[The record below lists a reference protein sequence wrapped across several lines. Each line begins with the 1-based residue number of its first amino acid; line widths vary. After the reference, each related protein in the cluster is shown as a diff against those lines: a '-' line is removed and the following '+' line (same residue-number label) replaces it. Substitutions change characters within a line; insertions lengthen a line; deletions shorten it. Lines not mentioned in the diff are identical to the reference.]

1 MSCPVQ
7 SSFQVGARKELRWVS
22 GKVPTFKTFS
32 RNQCLHS
39 YFSLLICQIR
49 NIEVAR
55 VRGRL
60 QKFAV
65 LLFVIAVAI
74 IFIKDKEY
82 SFPGLL
88 VT

>member
-1 MSCPVQ
+1 MERPLT
-7 SSFQVGARKELRWVS
+7 GAALQYS
-22 GKVPTFKTFS
+22 HFIKVPTFKTFS

-60 QKFAV
+60 QNFAV